1 MDCSVKPY
9 EGNKDYIFVSY
20 CREDKKYVYPI
31 IEQLA
36 RKGYRIWYDSGI
48 HDGEDWL
55 EEIINYHSKCT
66 VFIPFVTNNAILHSH
81 NCRKE
86 IVMAFEDD
94 KKILPVVLEKVELT
108 GVWHWAIDSNQ
119 AIQRYKMTYDK
130 MIDRL
135 LNAKVLISCLGEPQ
149 PNITISK
156 PSDYDDDPDCVEEV
170 ISSNDT
176 VTAQRSTTVEIVSAK
191 DSDEQVVIN
200 QNKVVAEIEEDKVVV
215 TDALTSSKTEETK
228 SATAVLDEIVG
239 AYVSSKEENSNI
251 AEAAETVEDTVVLVD
266 ETLTPLEKA
275 VKAYADKRYDDALK
289 FANES
294 VLNGETDAEFILA
307 CLYLHGLGVDQD
319 QAKAIE
325 LFKKISDNHESEMAC
340 DATIRLSLCY
350 LRGEGVDKSAEKS
363 VEYLDKAELISS
375 ERNKKI
381 KTMENE
387 YSSRKGKLDSDFAAL
402 EALMV

>member
-86 IVMAFEDD
+86 IVMAFEDN

-108 GVWHWAIDSNQ
+108 GVWHWAVDSNQ
-119 AIQRYKMTYDK
+119 AIQQYKMTYEK

-135 LNAKVLISCLGEPQ
+135 LNAKVLSSCLGEPQ
-149 PNITISK
+149 PSITVSK
-156 PSDYDDDPDCVEEV
+156 PSDYDDDPDCIEEV
-170 ISSNDT
+170 ISCNDT
-176 VTAQRSTTVEIVSAK
+176 VAIQRSSTVE
-191 DSDEQVVIN
+191 
-200 QNKVVAEIEEDKVVV
+200 VV
-215 TDALTSSKTEETK
+215 TEKKSNEQIAISKSDVTEADENKGTETEVLTLSKTDEAK
-228 SATAVLDEIVG
+228 SATAVLDEIVE
-239 AYVSSKEENSNI
+239 AYVSSKEENSEI
-251 AEAAETVEDTVVLVD
+251 VEATGTADDTVVNAD
-266 ETLTPLEKA
+266 EPLTPLEKA

-387 YSSRKGKLDSDFAAL
+387 YSSHKGKLDSDFAAL
-402 EALMV
+402 ESLMA